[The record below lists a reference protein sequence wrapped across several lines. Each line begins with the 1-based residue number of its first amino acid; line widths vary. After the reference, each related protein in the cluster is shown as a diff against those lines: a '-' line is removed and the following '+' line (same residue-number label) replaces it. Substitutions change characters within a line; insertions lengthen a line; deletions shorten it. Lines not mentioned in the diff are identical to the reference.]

1 MNLAANFP
9 KWTQTMQ
16 VAWSNQLVYK
26 LNFLMLVLGP
36 VVVFFFIKYNLW
48 SSIFG
53 MPGVTTIQGYDLAS
67 MLEYQVWV
75 MVVGLLAQ
83 SYNNMKLSE
92 DIRLGR
98 ISSYLI
104 YPFGFWQFHTASFFG
119 TQVIQIIVSF
129 LTILVITVAGFKLN
143 LSIEQ
148 TPVALAFC
156 VLVSILWFSISFI
169 LGLVAFWLEETWIL
183 RVIFIVIAQF
193 LSGAIVPLEIY
204 PTWLRDVL
212 DYTPF
217 PYMTYVP
224 VKLFMG
230 VYEGSVGAAFA
241 VISFWL
247 IIMVLAAA
255 LTWKKGIRMY
265 SGAGM

>member
-1 MNLAANFP
+1 MSLAVNSA

-36 VVVFFFIKYNLW
+36 VLVFFFIKYNLW
-48 SSIFG
+48 SSIFS

-75 MVVGLLAQ
+75 MIVALLAQ
-83 SYNNMKLSE
+83 SYNNMKLAE

-119 TQVIQIIVSF
+119 TQVIQIIVSL
-129 LTILVITVAGFKLN
+129 LTVFAVAAFGFDLN
-143 LSIEQ
+143 LSLDQ
-148 TPVALAFC
+148 TPAAIAFC
-156 VLVSILWFSISFI
+156 VLVSLLWFAIAFI
-169 LGLVAFWLEETWIL
+169 LGLAAFWLDETWVL
-183 RVIFIVIAQF
+183 RVIFVIIAQF

-204 PTWLRDVL
+204 PVWFRSFL

-230 VYEGSVGAAFA
+230 AYEGHIGTAFA
-241 VISFWL
+241 IISFWL
-247 IIMVLAAA
+247 TVSVLVATW
-255 LTWKKGIRMY
+255 TWKRGIRMY

>member
-1 MNLAANFP
+1 MNLAVNSA

-16 VAWSNQLVYK
+16 VAWSNQLAYK

-48 SSIFG
+48 SSIFD
-53 MPGVTTIQGYDLAS
+53 MPGVTTIEGYDLAS

-75 MVVGLLAQ
+75 MIVGLLAQ

-129 LTILVITVAGFKLN
+129 LTALVVTVAGFKLN
-143 LSIEQ
+143 LSIGQ
-148 TPVALAFC
+148 TSVAITFC
-156 VLVSILWFSISFI
+156 MVVSLLWFTIAFI

-183 RVIFIVIAQF
+183 RVIFVIIAQF

-204 PTWLRDVL
+204 PTWFRRFL

-217 PYMTYVP
+217 PYMTSVP

-230 VYEGSVGAAFA
+230 VYEGNVYSAFA
-241 VISFWL
+241 IISFWL
-247 IIMVLAAA
+247 IVMVALAAF
-255 LTWKKGIRMY
+255 TWKRGIRMY

>member
-1 MNLAANFP
+1 
-9 KWTQTMQ
+9 MQ

-48 SSIFG
+48 SSIFS
-53 MPGVTTIQGYDLAS
+53 MPGVSSIQGYDLGS

-75 MVVGLLAQ
+75 MIVGLLAQ

-119 TQVIQIIVSF
+119 TQIIQMIVSF
-129 LTILVITVAGFKLN
+129 LTVMVVAVAGFKLN
-143 LSIEQ
+143 LSFEQ
-148 TPVALAFC
+148 TPVALVFC
-156 VLVSILWFSISFI
+156 VLVSLLWFSIAFI
-169 LGLVAFWLEETWIL
+169 LGLAAFWLEETWIL
-183 RVIFIVIAQF
+183 RVIFVIIAQF

-204 PTWLRDVL
+204 PTWFRSLL
-212 DYTPF
+212 DFTPF

-230 VYEGSVGAAFA
+230 VYEGNVSLAF
-241 VISFWL
+241 VIISFWL
-247 IIMVLAAA
+247 IVMIALAA
-255 LTWKKGIRMY
+255 LTWKRGIRMY

>member
-1 MNLAANFP
+1 MSLAVNTA

-16 VAWSNQLVYK
+16 VAWSNQLAYK

-48 SSIFG
+48 SSIFS
-53 MPGVTTIQGYDLAS
+53 MPGVTRIQGYDLLS

-119 TQVIQIIVSF
+119 TQVIQIIVSIV
-129 LTILVITVAGFKLN
+129 TVLVVTVAGFRLN

-148 TPVALAFC
+148 TPVAVVFC
-156 VLVSILWFSISFI
+156 MLVSLLWFGISFI
-169 LGLVAFWLEETWIL
+169 LGLVAFWLDETWIL
-183 RVIFIVIAQF
+183 RVIFVIIAQF

-204 PTWLRDVL
+204 PAWFLSIL

-230 VYEGSVGAAFA
+230 VYEGDIATAFA
-241 VISFWL
+241 IISFWL
-247 IIMVLAAA
+247 IVIVALAT
-255 LTWKKGIRMY
+255 LTWKRGIRMY
-265 SGAGM
+265 SGTGM

>member
-1 MNLAANFP
+1 MSIALNSA

-53 MPGVTTIQGYDLAS
+53 MPGVTSIQGYDLRG

-75 MVVGLLAQ
+75 MIVGLLAQ

-119 TQVIQIIVSF
+119 TQVIQIVVSF
-129 LTILVITVAGFKLN
+129 LTVVIVVAAGFKLN
-143 LSIEQ
+143 LSMTE
-148 TPVALAFC
+148 TPLVLAYC
-156 VLVSILWFSISFI
+156 VLVSLLWFSIAFI
-169 LGLVAFWLEETWIL
+169 LGLAAFWLEETWIL
-183 RVIFIVIAQF
+183 RVIFVIIAQF
-193 LSGAIVPLEIY
+193 LSGSIVPLEIY
-204 PTWLRDVL
+204 PAWFRSVL

-230 VYEGSVGAAFA
+230 VYEGSIAAAFA
-241 VISFWL
+241 IISFWL
-247 IIMVLAAA
+247 LIMVALAT
-255 LTWKKGIRMY
+255 LTWKRGIRMY

>member
-1 MNLAANFP
+1 MNFGTNAA

-26 LNFLMLVLGP
+26 LNFLMLILGP
-36 VVVFFFIKYNLW
+36 VIVFFFIKYNLW

-53 MPGVTTIQGYDLAS
+53 MPGVTTIQGYNLES

-75 MVVGLLAQ
+75 MIVGLLAQ

-119 TQVIQIIVSF
+119 TQAIQIIVSM
-129 LTILVITVAGFKLN
+129 LTIFTVAVAGFNLN
-143 LSIEQ
+143 LSMNE
-148 TPVALAFC
+148 TPVALAYC
-156 VLVSILWFSISFI
+156 IIVSLLWFSIAFI
-169 LGLVAFWLEETWIL
+169 LGLAAFWLEETWIL
-183 RVIFIVIAQF
+183 RVIFVIIAQF

-204 PTWLRDVL
+204 PAWFRGFL

-230 VYEGSVGAAFA
+230 VYEGSIMTAFA
-241 VISFWL
+241 VIGFWL
-247 IIMVLAAA
+247 VAMALLAAF
-255 LTWKKGIRMY
+255 TWKRGIRMY